1 MRVSSGGRGIK
12 RPAPA
17 LVPGGNG
24 GDGCQGN
31 SAGNGS
37 APFAGNGVRAA
48 TRPGPAPGGAGGAGG
63 NGSAASAG
71 GTGGAG
77 GAASATADGGNGR
90 HYLQEGVRDAGF
102 AAPMDHKNV
111 ARDKIRM
118 VP

>member
-31 SAGNGS
+31 SAGNGL
-37 APFAGNGVRAA
+37 
-48 TRPGPAPGGAGGAGG
+48 
-63 NGSAASAG
+63 AASAG

-90 HYLQEGVRDAGF
+90 RYLQEGVRDSGF
-102 AAPMDHKNV
+102 AAPMDNKNV